1 MKYLLLLAALASLSL
16 VTVAGIQR
24 PKGRAAR
31 GGGDPLEVW
40 RRERDAR
47 KGRA

>member
-1 MKYLLLLAALASLSL
+1 MKYLLLLFVLASCSV
-16 VTVAGIQR
+16 VTLAGLQR

-31 GGGDPLEVW
+31 GTADPLEVW

>member
-24 PKGRAAR
+24 PKPDA
-31 GGGDPLEVW
+31 LEVW